1 MRRFATLILVL
12 LVMASVGSISVG
24 QGGDGIVHTGAP
36 AEGAVAPQSMQEAL
50 ADLSALLGG
59 DALPKASVGQ
69 QAMAVEFQDM
79 GGNPISR
86 IQRGNPVQVFAEHEP
101 VGPLKGTCILILPVN
116 DPIYKETMLELR
128 QYTPPTGSVIGEY
141 YYFYIPNW
149 IQIEGT
155 AVALVIV
162 QDAGNGYATLT
173 VVP

>member
-86 IQRGNPVQVFAEHEP
+86 IQRGNPVQVYASHDA
-101 VGPLKGTCILILPVN
+101 VQPLKGTCILILPATN
-116 DPIYKETMLELR
+116 PDMYKDTMLDLR
-128 QYTPPTGSVIGEY
+128 QYIDGAVIGEWY
-141 YYFYIPNW
+141 SFYIPGWNY
-149 IQIEGT
+149 IEGT
-155 AVALVIV
+155 AIAIVIV
-162 QDAGNGYATLT
+162 QGAGTGYATLT